1 MKDFASTKTAAN
13 LMKSFAGESQARMR
27 YTFYAKQADKEG
39 FKQIREL
46 FLETAENERMHAK
59 LFYKHL
65 VERVNETM
73 VPIEASYPVALG
85 DTAAN
90 LAAAAAGEHE
100 EWNDLYPAFAEEA
113 EAEGYPEIA
122 RTFRLIGLV
131 EKRHE
136 DRYRKLLANVKEGT
150 VFRKD
155 GKVAWKCRECG
166 HVLEAACAPEIC
178 PVCDHPRGY
187 FEVYCACY

>member
-1 MKDFASTKTAAN
+1 MKNFAASKTAAN
-13 LMKSFAGESQARMR
+13 LLKSFAGESQARMR

-39 FKQIREL
+39 FKQIQEL

-65 VERVNETM
+65 VERVNNSM

-85 DTAAN
+85 NTEEN
-90 LAAAAAGEHE
+90 LAAAADGEHE
-100 EWNDLYPAFAEEA
+100 EWSDLYPAFAAEA

-122 RTFRLIGLV
+122 CTFRLVSLV

-136 DRYRKLLANVKEGT
+136 DRYLKLLANVKEGK
-150 VFRKD
+150 VFRKEST
-155 GKVAWKCRECG
+155 VTWKCRECG
-166 HVLEAACAPEIC
+166 HVLESVCAPEKC